1 MRIYK
6 PGTRTGG
13 RCCTRTLFVTN
24 CVVIVCNT
32 LSVVYY
38 VYESV
43 VNPALQQHEPSTP
56 QLFPKKIG
64 SSLLSLGSVP
74 AATVV
79 SFARG
84 LAFSVSGKTG
94 QSILDETPRAAC
106 CKVKV
111 YHTANFTRC
120 NYALSYCNSSETM
133 VYGEPLPPSLAAQ
146 IQPWTSREE
155 LKWFWQTSPSC
166 PMLPFDR
173 QDFCK
178 RIERGQHLLISRDS
192 INYQL
197 FITFHNFLRSELSE
211 IQYPFHG
218 VGFEPV
224 CKDVLGGEGFNL
236 AWVCSP
242 LLNTTEVTHY
252 IEEWKIEIIFMNRG
266 AWFRSDSSFFN
277 ELKEIAK
284 VLQMRY
290 PPPALNTS
298 PRSYFFSLFRI
309 IVDESPGSR
318 AGHKGCVDL
327 HKPLKQPQ
335 DKSSLPYHWGEFAR
349 QNELAKRTVH
359 RAHFIFLD
367 PDTMLSL

>member
-1 MRIYK
+1 
-6 PGTRTGG
+6 
-13 RCCTRTLFVTN
+13 
-24 CVVIVCNT
+24 
-32 LSVVYY
+32 
-38 VYESV
+38 
-43 VNPALQQHEPSTP
+43 
-56 QLFPKKIG
+56 
-64 SSLLSLGSVP
+64 
-74 AATVV
+74 
-79 SFARG
+79 
-84 LAFSVSGKTG
+84 
-94 QSILDETPRAAC
+94 
-106 CKVKV
+106 
-111 YHTANFTRC
+111 
-120 NYALSYCNSSETM
+120 M

-290 PPPALNTS
+290 PHLLVFYRNSFP
-298 PRSYFFSLFRI
+298 
-309 IVDESPGSR
+309 
-318 AGHKGCVDL
+318 GHKGCVDL